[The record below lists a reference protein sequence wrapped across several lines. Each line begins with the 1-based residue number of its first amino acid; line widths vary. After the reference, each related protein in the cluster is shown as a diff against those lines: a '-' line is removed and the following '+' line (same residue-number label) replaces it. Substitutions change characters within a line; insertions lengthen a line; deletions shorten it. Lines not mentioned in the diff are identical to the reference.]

1 MLAGECIPNR
11 SNFLKGSVGLV
22 FGLSSLTVLP
32 GSVAGAEN
40 GKNRNVLRSQ
50 RNESHYRAT
59 ASTRLAYIS
68 LLI

>member
-32 GSVAGAEN
+32 GSS
-40 GKNRNVLRSQ
+40 RVLKAARTVTYYVPSATRASGVTQ
-50 RNESHYRAT
+50 IRPYRV
-59 ASTRLAYIS
+59 S
-68 LLI
+68 